1 MYGYKSIVLVVEI
14 RVGSRSI
21 VSVVDSMLVKI
32 TITHTTTTY
41 QIDNALLH
49 SNHKWVRRMI
59 QYIDELDMVLIHN
72 LPEIE
77 DRIGS
82 E

>member
-1 MYGYKSIVLVVEI
+1 MYGYKSILLVVEI

>member
-49 SNHKWVRRMI
+49 SNHMWVRRMI